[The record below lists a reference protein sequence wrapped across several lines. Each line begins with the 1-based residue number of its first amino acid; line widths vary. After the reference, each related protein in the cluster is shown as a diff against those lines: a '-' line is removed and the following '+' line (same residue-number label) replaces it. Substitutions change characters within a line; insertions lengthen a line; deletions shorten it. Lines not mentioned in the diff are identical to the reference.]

1 MSSIEQD
8 LLAGAKAAHQRAED
22 AKKAADDAIA
32 ARNKVWREV
41 ADRGIS
47 AYAIAKAIG
56 VSATTVQRVVHDRR

>member
-8 LLAGAKAAHQRAED
+8 LLAKAGAAHQEAEG

-32 ARNKVWREV
+32 ARNQVWREV

>member
-8 LLAGAKAAHQRAED
+8 LLAKAGAAHQRAEE

>member
-1 MSSIEQD
+1 MSIEQD
-8 LLAGAKAAHQRAED
+8 LLAKAGAAHQQAED

-32 ARNKVWREV
+32 ARNQVWREV
-41 ADRGIS
+41 ADRGVS